1 MNALQDKKIKCILK
15 PLEPYDDAE
24 EDSNLVFHV
33 RQNEKE
39 KAGSAAYFQMRSYNE
54 NFIFCP
60 AFRLETLDKVE
71 SKTFDC

>member
-33 RQNEKE
+33 KTEAPARASL
-39 KAGSAAYFQMRSYNE
+39 AGAIQMATRVRGGS
-54 NFIFCP
+54 
-60 AFRLETLDKVE
+60 LV
-71 SKTFDC
+71 